1 MKSAAKF
8 LSTRTT
14 GKRILCGMALSA
26 FLVSTPVLGDDQQIL
41 DDLYNQIISASAREH
56 GMMDSG
62 TKGAVPVDQLKINPA
77 ADPNSEKLR
86 QEIEKMVEEAKAR
99 HSDAVKFMQES
110 R

>member
-1 MKSAAKF
+1 
-8 LSTRTT
+8 
-14 GKRILCGMALSA
+14 
-26 FLVSTPVLGDDQQIL
+26 
-41 DDLYNQIISASAREH
+41 
-56 GMMDSG
+56 
-62 TKGAVPVDQLKINPA
+62 LKISPV